1 LAVVRQ
7 LFTWRFVAAVAAL
20 AGLALLLN
28 AVFVGDDELTAIV
41 ETEVPNRKIDFV
53 SSVFSMETSD
63 DFGSGDDGLTD
74 GFIDFMLPGSKVMRV
89 APGTP
94 GIVNCDLQS
103 SNRCVV
109 FADLLGDAVVWFAT
123 LPKAERETVELPS
136 ILDLQDGFA
145 LFENGWQI
153 RYAPV
158 IDRFCEGE
166 DIVSFSDFLR
176 RFGPGST
183 SVVDLETQLVT
194 EVRCAG
200 TEAPDATI
208 TPVEEPVDLP
218 VGNTTVTPIDQVTPL
233 DETVNPVGS
242 EPASQPASQPAS
254 EE

>member
-7 LFTWRFVAAVAAL
+7 LFTWRFAAAVAAL
-20 AGLALLLN
+20 AGLALLIN
-28 AVFVGDDELTAIV
+28 AVFVDDDELVAIV
-41 ETEVPNRKIDFV
+41 ETEVPNRKIDFI
-53 SSVFSMETSD
+53 SSVSSMETSD
-63 DFGSGDDGLTD
+63 DFGFGDDGLTD
-74 GFIDFMLPGSKVMRV
+74 GFIDFVLPGSKVMRV

-94 GIVNCDLQS
+94 GIVNCDLQWT
-103 SNRCVV
+103 NRCAV

-158 IDRFCEGE
+158 IDRFCKGE

-200 TEAPDATI
+200 TDAPDVTI
-208 TPVEEPVDLP
+208 TSVEQPVDLP
-218 VGNTTVTPIDQVTPL
+218 IGNTPVTPLDQLTPL
-233 DETVNPVGS
+233 DETVDPVGS
-242 EPASQPASQPAS
+242 APAIQPAS

>member
-20 AGLALLLN
+20 AGLALLVN
-28 AVFVGDDELTAIV
+28 AVFVDDDELTAIV
-41 ETEVPNRKIDFV
+41 ETEVPNRKIDFI
-53 SSVFSMETSD
+53 SSIFSMETSD
-63 DFGSGDDGLTD
+63 DFGFGDDGLTD
-74 GFIDFMLPGSKVMRV
+74 GFIDFVLPGSKVMRV

-123 LPKAERETVELPS
+123 QPKAERETVELPP

-158 IDRFCEGE
+158 IERFCEGE
-166 DIVSFSDFLR
+166 DIVSFSDFVR
-176 RFGPGST
+176 RFGSAST

-200 TEAPDATI
+200 TEAPEVAI
-208 TPVEEPVDLP
+208 TSVEEPVDLP
-218 VGNTTVTPIDQVTPL
+218 IDNTPVTTIDQLTPL
-233 DETVNPVGS
+233 DETVNRVGS
-242 EPASQPASQPAS
+242 EPAIQPAG
-254 EE
+254 EG

>member
-1 LAVVRQ
+1 LAGVRQ

-20 AGLALLLN
+20 AGLALLIT
-28 AVFVGDDELTAIV
+28 VVVVDDDQLTAIV
-41 ETEVPNRKIDFV
+41 EAEVSDRKIDFI
-53 SSVFSMETSD
+53 SSVFYMEPSE
-63 DFGSGDDGLTD
+63 DFGFGDDGLTD
-74 GFIDFMLPGSKVMRV
+74 GFIDFVLPRRNVMRV

-94 GIVNCDLQS
+94 GIINCDLQL

-109 FADLLGDAVVWFAT
+109 FADLLGDAVIWFAT
-123 LPKAERETVELPS
+123 LPKAEGETVELPP

-145 LFENGWQI
+145 VFENGWQI

-183 SVVDLETQLVT
+183 SVVNLETQSVT

-200 TEAPDATI
+200 TEAPDVTTTTI
-208 TPVEEPVDLP
+208 ETSIDLPIGDTPVTSIDQ
-218 VGNTTVTPIDQVTPL
+218 TTPID
-233 DETVNPVGS
+233 ETVDA
-242 EPASQPASQPAS
+242 EPAT

>member
-1 LAVVRQ
+1 LAGVRQ

-20 AGLALLLN
+20 AGLALLVN
-28 AVFVGDDELTAIV
+28 AIFVDDDQLTAIV
-41 ETEVPNRKIDFV
+41 ESEVSDRKIDFI
-53 SSVFSMETSD
+53 SSVFFMETSN
-63 DFGSGDDGLTD
+63 DFGFGDDGLTE
-74 GFIDFMLPGSKVMRV
+74 GFIDFVLPRRNVMRV

-94 GIVNCDLQS
+94 GIINCDLQS

-109 FADLLGDAVVWFAT
+109 FADLLGDAVIWFAT
-123 LPKAERETVELPS
+123 LPKAERETVELPP

-176 RFGPGST
+176 RFSPGST
-183 SVVDLETQLVT
+183 SVVDLETQSVI

-200 TEAPDATI
+200 TEAPDVTIVTIATSI
-208 TPVEEPVDLP
+208 DLPIGDTPV
-218 VGNTTVTPIDQVTPL
+218 TSIDQVTPL
-233 DETVNPVGS
+233 DETVNPVDV
-242 EPASQPASQPAS
+242 EPGI

>member
-1 LAVVRQ
+1 MRQ

-20 AGLALLLN
+20 ACLAFLIN
-28 AVFVGDDELTAIV
+28 AVVGDDDQFTAIV
-41 ETEVPNRKIDFV
+41 ESEVSDRKIDFI
-53 SSVFSMETSD
+53 SSVSFMETSN
-63 DFGSGDDGLTD
+63 DFGFGDDGLTD
-74 GFIDFMLPGSKVMRV
+74 GFIDFVLPRRNVMRV

-94 GIVNCDLQS
+94 GIINCDLQS

-109 FADLLGDAVVWFAT
+109 FADLLGDAVIWFAT
-123 LPKAERETVELPS
+123 LPKAERGTVELPP

-176 RFGPGST
+176 RFSPGST
-183 SVVDLETQLVT
+183 SVIDLETQSVT

-200 TEAPDATI
+200 TEAPDVPIETSI
-208 TPVEEPVDLP
+208 DLPIGNTPVIS
-218 VGNTTVTPIDQVTPL
+218 IDQVTPL
-233 DETVNPVGS
+233 DETVDPVDA
-242 EPASQPASQPAS
+242 EPAI

>member
-1 LAVVRQ
+1 MRQ

-20 AGLALLLN
+20 AGLALLVN
-28 AVFVGDDELTAIV
+28 AIFVDDDQLTAIV
-41 ETEVPNRKIDFV
+41 ESEVSDRKIDFI
-53 SSVFSMETSD
+53 SSVFFMETSN
-63 DFGSGDDGLTD
+63 DFGFGDDGLTE
-74 GFIDFMLPGSKVMRV
+74 GFIDFVLPRRNVMRV

-94 GIVNCDLQS
+94 GIINCDLRS

-109 FADLLGDAVVWFAT
+109 FADLLGDAVIWFAT
-123 LPKAERETVELPS
+123 LPKAERETVELPP

-176 RFGPGST
+176 RFSPGST
-183 SVVDLETQLVT
+183 SVVDLETQSVI

-200 TEAPDATI
+200 TEAPDVTIVTIATSI
-208 TPVEEPVDLP
+208 DLPIGDTPV
-218 VGNTTVTPIDQVTPL
+218 TSIDQVTPL
-233 DETVNPVGS
+233 DETVNPVDV
-242 EPASQPASQPAS
+242 EPGI

>member
-1 LAVVRQ
+1 MRQ

-20 AGLALLLN
+20 AGLAFLIN
-28 AVFVGDDELTAIV
+28 AVFVDDDELTAIV
-41 ETEVPNRKIDFV
+41 ETEVRDRKIDLI
-53 SSVFSMETSD
+53 SSILSMETSD
-63 DFGSGDDGLTD
+63 DFEFGDGGLTV
-74 GFIDFMLPGSKVMRV
+74 GFIDFVLPGSKVMRV

-94 GIVNCDLQS
+94 GEINCGLQS
-103 SNRCVV
+103 FNRCAV

-123 LPKAERETVELPS
+123 LPKAEPETVELPP

-145 LFENGWQI
+145 LFDNGWQI

-200 TEAPDATI
+200 TEAPDVTI
-208 TPVEEPVDLP
+208 TSVEQPVDLP
-218 VGNTTVTPIDQVTPL
+218 IGNTPVTTIDQLTPL
-233 DETVNPVGS
+233 DEMVNPVGS
-242 EPASQPASQPAS
+242 EPAIEPAI